1 MNKTICT
8 LLITIV
14 SLLFVVPGHTEIY
27 KWIDSKGVVHF
38 GDKPPDNEK
47 SEIAN
52 ITVTQP
58 SVSNPSSKASGVEVI
73 PSEANSKSNRKSQS
87 KKIVMYGTVWCPYC
101 KKAREYFGKNGIRFV
116 EYNVEKLP
124 SRMRE
129 FKKLGGTGYPLILI
143 GKGQKMQG
151 FSASGFER
159 RYNQ

>member
-1 MNKTICT
+1 MNKTICA
-8 LLITIV
+8 LLIAIV
-14 SLLFVVPGHTEIY
+14 SLLFSAPSYTDIY

-38 GDKPPDNEK
+38 GDRPPDNEK

-58 SVSNPSSKASGVEVI
+58 TTSNPSSKTNEVQVT
-73 PSEANSKSNRKSQS
+73 PSEAKSNRKVQN
-87 KKIVMYGTVWCPYC
+87 KKVVMYGTAWCPYC
-101 KKAREYFGKNGIRFV
+101 KKAREYFGKKGIRFV

-151 FSASGFER
+151 FSVSGFER